1 MIHSVLLTATT
12 TASAST
18 SFIIAAISSVGFPI
32 VMCGALFWYIQKEN
46 AANRDKIDKL
56 TDVLSANTAVI
67 AKLLERLD
75 KE

>member
-1 MIHSVLLTATT
+1 MMYAIFSST
-12 TASAST
+12 TAAISPSIWV
-18 SFIIAAISSVGFPI
+18 SAISSVGFPI

-46 AANRDKIDKL
+46 SCNRDKIDKL
-56 TDVLSANTAVI
+56 ADVLSANTTVI